1 MERPLVRR
9 RHAREDYDFGWAP
22 LRASQL
28 ASPQVSSSPSRHEDR
43 ERRRRRRRN
52 SGDRDRDSSGRRDG
66 RSKGGR
72 DDRRALPTD
81 YRGALAKFAP
91 PAPHA
96 LLKKIGS
103 KDVQGLGKVRV
114 VLRVSPAVSL
124 AEGEA
129 EVVTLDKR
137 RRQVTLVDPQTRQAQ
152 ESRVGVAAP
161 KMFAFDQVYTQ
172 EDSQNEVVSGAVV
185 DVLHAVLAGNDG

>member
-1 MERPLVRR
+1 MTLPATVVVNLGGITPVISVIKPAVSPVPFVPR
-9 RHAREDYDFGWAP
+9 
-22 LRASQL
+22 RASQL

-103 KDVQGLGKVRV
+103 KDVQGLGKVSV
-114 VLRVSPAVSL
+114 PW
-124 AEGEA
+124 
-129 EVVTLDKR
+129 
-137 RRQVTLVDPQTRQAQ
+137 RRQGGPR
-152 ESRVGVAAP
+152 P
-161 KMFAFDQVYTQ
+161 
-172 EDSQNEVVSGAVV
+172 
-185 DVLHAVLAGNDG
+185 AGRSSAC

>member
-1 MERPLVRR
+1 MLILNSRRVLPRHVLITVLV
-9 RHAREDYDFGWAP
+9 
-22 LRASQL
+22 
-28 ASPQVSSSPSRHEDR
+28 PQ
-43 ERRRRRRRN
+43 
-52 SGDRDRDSSGRRDG
+52 
-66 RSKGGR
+66 
-72 DDRRALPTD
+72 
-81 YRGALAKFAP
+81 
-91 PAPHA
+91 
-96 LLKKIGS
+96 
-103 KDVQGLGKVRV
+103 VRV

-172 EDSQNEVVSGAVV
+172 EDSQVRRPARRECS
-185 DVLHAVLAGNDG
+185 